1 MLAIYLSPIYILL
14 NLYIIRWLIWWMS
27 ACSRHF
33 KKKWVRAA
41 VIVIYAFFALSLLTG
56 FLLPVGKA
64 QRFMKLIG
72 NYWLGVLLYVI
83 LTVIIADI
91 IRMILLRIPRI
102 DKRKLRSRRTFVTAG
117 TCCIVLIAAVSLGG
131 AANARVV
138 RTTRY
143 DVTVDKAAG
152 GLDSLNIVLAA
163 DLHLGYNIGCRQMER
178 MVRKINAEDPDLVVF
193 AGDIFDNEYE
203 ALDDPDRLISI
214 FRGIK
219 SRYGVY
225 ACYGNHDIEEKI
237 LAGFTFHKKGE
248 KKVSDV
254 RMDEFLEK
262 AGIRLLR
269 DEGTLIDDSFYVYG
283 RPDRERPGRGISVR
297 KTPEEITAD
306 MDRSKPILV
315 IDHQPKELQELADA
329 GVDLDLCGHTHDGQ
343 MFPGNLTIGLMWEN
357 ACGYLQKDRMHNIVT
372 SGVGLFGPNMRVGT
386 IAEVCQITVHF
397 NEN

>member
-1 MLAIYLSPIYILL
+1 ML
-14 NLYIIRWLIWWMS
+14 
-27 ACSRHF
+27 H
-33 KKKWVRAA
+33 RADC
-41 VIVIYAFFALSLLTG
+41 G
-56 FLLPVGKA
+56 GQP
-64 QRFMKLIG
+64 
-72 NYWLGVLLYVI
+72 W
-83 LTVIIADI
+83 
-91 IRMILLRIPRI
+91 
-102 DKRKLRSRRTFVTAG
+102 
-117 TCCIVLIAAVSLGG
+117 G

-203 ALDDPDRLISI
+203 ALDDPERLISI

-262 AGIRLLR
+262 
-269 DEGTLIDDSFYVYG
+269 
-283 RPDRERPGRGISVR
+283 RE
-297 KTPEEITAD
+297 
-306 MDRSKPILV
+306 
-315 IDHQPKELQELADA
+315 
-329 GVDLDLCGHTHDGQ
+329 
-343 MFPGNLTIGLMWEN
+343 
-357 ACGYLQKDRMHNIVT
+357 
-372 SGVGLFGPNMRVGT
+372 SG
-386 IAEVCQITVHF
+386 C
-397 NEN
+397 

>member
-1 MLAIYLSPIYILL
+1 
-14 NLYIIRWLIWWMS
+14 
-27 ACSRHF
+27 
-33 KKKWVRAA
+33 
-41 VIVIYAFFALSLLTG
+41 
-56 FLLPVGKA
+56 
-64 QRFMKLIG
+64 MKLIG

-203 ALDDPDRLISI
+203 ALDDPERLISI

-262 AGIRLLR
+262 
-269 DEGTLIDDSFYVYG
+269 
-283 RPDRERPGRGISVR
+283 RE
-297 KTPEEITAD
+297 
-306 MDRSKPILV
+306 
-315 IDHQPKELQELADA
+315 
-329 GVDLDLCGHTHDGQ
+329 
-343 MFPGNLTIGLMWEN
+343 
-357 ACGYLQKDRMHNIVT
+357 
-372 SGVGLFGPNMRVGT
+372 SG
-386 IAEVCQITVHF
+386 C
-397 NEN
+397 